1 MLHFSSNKAD
11 FLAGIN
17 IAMRA
22 VPQKTTM
29 PVLQCIVL
37 IAENGI
43 LKLISNNM
51 DLGIETIVNAD
62 IREEGSIA
70 IDAKLFSDIIRKLPD
85 NVITIKTDE
94 YFNAEITCERA
105 RFKIAGQDT
114 EEFSF
119 LPEYEKGNPLVL
131 SQFTLK
137 EMIRQTVF
145 AISDIETNKLMTG
158 EQFFIHDREF
168 KITALDGHRIA
179 IRKIL
184 LEGPFPDTN
193 VVVPGKTLQ
202 EISKILMGDMEDKVL
217 LYFLENH
224 ILFEFDNT
232 IVLSRLIEGDY
243 YKIDQMLSSD
253 YETKLSISNKELT
266 ASIDRGTLLIREN
279 DKKPVIMEIGDE
291 VMAVRIT
298 SAMGTMEDEI
308 AIEKEGK
315 DLMIG
320 FNPRLLLDS
329 LKVIEDEQITIYL
342 INSKSPCF
350 IRNEDQSYIY
360 LILPINFN

>member
-1 MLHFSSNKAD
+1 MLHFLSNKSD
-11 FLAGIN
+11 LLTGIN
-17 IAMRA
+17 IALRA

-29 PVLQCIVL
+29 PILQCIVL
-37 IAENGI
+37 KAEDGI

-62 IREEGSIA
+62 IKEEGSIA
-70 IDAKLFSDIIRKLPD
+70 LDAKLFSEIVRKLPD
-85 NVITIKTDE
+85 NVVTVKTNAN
-94 YFNAEITCERA
+94 YTAEIICEKA
-105 RFKIAGQDT
+105 KFKISGHST

-119 LPEYEKGNPLVL
+119 LPSYEKGIPLIL
-131 SQFTLK
+131 NQFTLK
-137 EMIRQTVF
+137 EVIRQTVF

-158 EQFFIHDREF
+158 EQFFIHENEC
-168 KITALDGHRIA
+168 KVTALDGHRIA
-179 IRKIL
+179 IRKIRL
-184 LEGPFPDTN
+184 SEPFEDTN

-202 EISKILMGDMEDKVL
+202 EISKILAGDIEDKVS

-232 IVLSRLIEGDY
+232 IVLSRLIEGEY

-253 YETKLSISNKELT
+253 YETKVTISNKDLT
-266 ASIDRGTLLIREN
+266 GSIDRGTLLIRESDKRPVIIQIA
-279 DKKPVIMEIGDE
+279 DKKLQIKIQSEIGSMD
-291 VMAVRIT
+291 
-298 SAMGTMEDEI
+298 DEI
-308 AIEKEGK
+308 EIEQEGK
-315 DLMIG
+315 DLLIG

-329 LKVIEDEQITIYL
+329 LKVIEDEMIDIYL

-350 IRNEDQSYIY
+350 IRNQEQSYIY